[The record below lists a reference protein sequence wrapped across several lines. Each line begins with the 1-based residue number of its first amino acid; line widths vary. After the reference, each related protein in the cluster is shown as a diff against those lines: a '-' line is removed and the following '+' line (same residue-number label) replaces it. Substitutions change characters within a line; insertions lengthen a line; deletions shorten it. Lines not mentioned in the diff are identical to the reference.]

1 MRKERNLFEY
11 EFRMDKLTKIGDPL
25 LKLEKNLPWENLFK
39 KILKKAFKKAPKG
52 LGGRPAYDYIMMFKV
67 LILQRFY
74 NISDDQMEYQL
85 NDRLTFQRFLG
96 LKISDDVPDATTV
109 WRFREVL
116 TEKGAIK
123 KLFDQFNNYLD
134 ETGIVVNEG
143 SIVDASFVDV
153 PRQRNSR
160 EENKSIKE
168 GTIPNDWE
176 KKENKNKLAK
186 KDIDAR
192 WTKKRNEIHYGYKNH
207 TKAGGKTKLIKK
219 YTVTDASV
227 HDSQELENLLDD
239 TDKEKK
245 IYGDSAYKSKDI
257 DDLLAKR
264 GIKNKIHAKGYR
276 NHPLSEKQKKQNKK
290 KSSIRVRIEH
300 IFGFI
305 ENSMG
310 GSFIRSI
317 GKKRAEGIIGLM
329 NLTYNMFRFEQLTRR
344 YA

>member
-25 LKLEKNLPWENLFK
+25 LKLEKSIPWEKLFK
-39 KILKKAFKKAPKG
+39 KILKKAFRKIPKG
-52 LGGRPAYDYIMMFKV
+52 LGGRPPYDYILMFKI

-85 NDRLTFQRFLG
+85 NDRLSFQRFLG
-96 LKISDDVPDATTV
+96 LIITDDVPDATTI
-109 WRFREVL
+109 WRFREIL
-116 TEKGAIK
+116 TKTSATK
-123 KLFDQFNNYLD
+123 KLFDQFNKYLE
-134 ETGIVVNEG
+134 ETGTIVNEG

-153 PRQRNSR
+153 PCQRNSR
-160 EENKSIKE
+160 EENQSIKK
-168 GTIPNDWE
+168 GAIPDAWE
-176 KKENKNKLAK
+176 KEGNKNKLAQ

-192 WTKKRNEIHYGYKNH
+192 WTKKRNETHYGYKNH
-207 TKAGGKTKLIKK
+207 TKVGSKSKLIKK

-227 HDSQELENLLDD
+227 HDSQELENLLDNA
-239 TDKEKK
+239 DKGKK
-245 IYGDSAYKSKDI
+245 LYADSAYKSEHLDEVLKN
-257 DDLLAKR
+257 R
-264 GIKNKIHAKGYR
+264 GIKNRVHEKGYR
-276 NHPLSEKQKKQNKK
+276 NHPLSEKQKEQNKK
-290 KSSIRVRIEH
+290 KSSIRVRVEH

-317 GKKRAEGIIGLM
+317 GKMRAEVILGLM
-329 NLTYNMFRFEQLTRR
+329 NLTYNMFRSEQLIRK

>member
-1 MRKERNLFEY
+1 MKKERNLFEY

-25 LKLEKNLPWENLFK
+25 LKLEKNIPWENLFK
-39 KILKKAFKKAPKG
+39 KMLKKALKKAPKG

-96 LKISDDVPDATTV
+96 VKISDDVPDATTI

-123 KLFDQFNNYLD
+123 KLFDQFNKYLD

-153 PRQRNSR
+153 PRQRNSK

-168 GTIPNDWE
+168 GSIPKEWE
-176 KKENKNKLAK
+176 KEKNKNKLAK
-186 KDIDAR
+186 KDTDAR
-192 WTKKRNEIHYGYKNH
+192 WTKKRNETHYGYKNH
-207 TKAGGKTKLIKK
+207 TKAGGKSKLIKE

-239 TDKEKK
+239 TDKGKRL
-245 IYGDSAYKSKDI
+245 YGDSAYKSKEV
-257 DDLLAKR
+257 DDLLARR
-264 GIKNKIHAKGYR
+264 GIKNKIHEKGYR
-276 NHPLSEKQKKQNKK
+276 DHPLSEKQKKQNKK
-290 KSSIRVRIEH
+290 KSSIRVRVEH

-329 NLTYNMFRFEQLTRR
+329 NLTYNMFRFEQFTRR